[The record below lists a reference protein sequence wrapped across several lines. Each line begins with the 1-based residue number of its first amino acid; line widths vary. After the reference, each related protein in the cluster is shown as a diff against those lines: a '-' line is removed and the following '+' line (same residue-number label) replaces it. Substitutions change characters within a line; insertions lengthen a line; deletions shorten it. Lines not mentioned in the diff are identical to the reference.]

1 MLPWSTQYG
10 ISLYDWWLLI
20 YRLPVAH
27 CPVFIGGRNR
37 LWSIFF
43 YRLPSLGLSIHYHPG
58 VGTAPMFP
66 LSPSPLPP
74 CPHAR
79 FQSFHFFFLFSVS
92 NNIESLRLAPC
103 DFTSTS
109 TPSTDKFP
117 FPLPPFPHKPEP
129 VSLSRI
135 LSNSLSHHP
144 DAPPHCHDFTT
155 GRTVHCSRV
164 ITTLWRPSRRHKL
177 LDSNSDRRHRRGH
190 AVAPCVSRSQNA
202 ADDDQKGAHSH
213 NSPTPL

>member
-37 LWSIFF
+37 LGPSFSADSRVSVSQSIITQE
-43 YRLPSLGLSIHYHPG
+43 L
-58 VGTAPMFP
+58 APP
-66 LSPSPLPP
+66 LCSPCPLPP
-74 CPHAR
+74 FPPAPTR
-79 FQSFHFFFLFSVS
+79 ASSPSISSFFSVS
-92 NNIESLRLAPC
+92 DNIESLRLAPC

-135 LSNSLSHHP
+135 LSNSLYHHP
-144 DAPPHCHDFTT
+144 DAPPALPRFHD
-155 GRTVHCSRV
+155 G
-164 ITTLWRPSRRHKL
+164 
-177 LDSNSDRRHRRGH
+177 
-190 AVAPCVSRSQNA
+190 
-202 ADDDQKGAHSH
+202 
-213 NSPTPL
+213 

>member
-27 CPVFIGGRNR
+27 CPVIIGGRNR
-37 LWSIFF
+37 LG
-43 YRLPSLGLSIHYHPG
+43 PSFSADSPYVPP
-58 VGTAPMFP
+58 VPFP
-66 LSPSPLPP
+66 PSPLP
-74 CPHAR
+74 PHAR
-79 FQSFHFFFLFSVS
+79 FQSFHFFFLFSVLD
-92 NNIESLRLAPC
+92 NIESLRLAPC

-155 GRTVHCSRV
+155 GRTMHCSRV
-164 ITTLWRPSRRHKL
+164 ITTIWRPSRRHKL
-177 LDSNSDRRHRRGH
+177 LDSNSDRRHQRGH

-213 NSPTPL
+213 NSTTPL